1 MIRYAP
7 LATIAVLAIAPGAL
21 ANPTAIGGGITITL
35 SRPGTFPPPSRGSH
49 FTPFPNPCTD
59 APIHCRPNP
68 CHRPCNGWSN
78 GPAWGAWGWNS
89 GCWSD
94 WNSQTLVVID
104 VPSNS
109 AATEPITIP
118 TLPQP
123 DPAMLALRAGRYAEA
138 ASAFLRAHDERRI
151 REAQAVGEA
160 IPDRSALRL
169 HALAL
174 AGAGDFAA
182 AAAAF
187 ATAHRED
194 PALGADPIDGDRVL
208 PSRAEARRIML
219 GASRFARRTGAA
231 DAWAMVG
238 YLTQVEGRHDLARS
252 FLARAQDLRIAVADR

>member
-1 MIRYAP
+1 MIRSVLFAP
-7 LATIAVLAIAPGAL
+7 IAVLACAPFAL
-21 ANPTAIGGGITITL
+21 ANPTAIGGGIQITL

-78 GPAWGAWGWNS
+78 GPAWGWNS

-94 WNSQTLVVID
+94 WNSQTFVAID
-104 VPSNS
+104 VPSNT
-109 AATEPITIP
+109 AATDPITIP

-123 DPAMLALRAGRYAEA
+123 DPAMLALRAGRYTEA
-138 ASAFLRAHDERRI
+138 AAAFLRAHDERRI
-151 REAQAVGEA
+151 REAQAVGTP

-182 AAAAF
+182 AAEAF

-194 PALGADPIDGDRVL
+194 PALGADPIDGAAVL
-208 PSRAEARRIML
+208 PSRTEARRIML
-219 GASRFARRTGAA
+219 DASRFARRTGAA
-231 DAWAMVG
+231 DAWATVG